1 VLGQHKRISEFE
13 LVCSKPTI
21 IYILYLVVLMFFC
34 RQGNLTPLHSFAAMS
49 VAGVM

>member
-1 VLGQHKRISEFE
+1 
-13 LVCSKPTI
+13 
-21 IYILYLVVLMFFC
+21 MFFC